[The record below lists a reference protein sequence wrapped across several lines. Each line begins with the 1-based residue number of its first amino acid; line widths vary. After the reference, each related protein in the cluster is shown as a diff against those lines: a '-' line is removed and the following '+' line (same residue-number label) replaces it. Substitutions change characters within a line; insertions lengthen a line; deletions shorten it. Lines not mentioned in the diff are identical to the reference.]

1 MRVHRLGTAPVCGV
15 IGIALLFVVSSVAAQ
30 QEPATST
37 PSQESHGDASST
49 TSTASST
56 GPASEAPASTPG
68 TPTADDRIFKVMPN
82 FETVE
87 GSATAPPL
95 TVGEKFTLTAKG
107 AFDPFEFAL
116 AGTLAG
122 LSQAE
127 DSDPTYRQGAAGYGK
142 RYAAAFADL
151 AIGNFMSG
159 AILPALLRE
168 DPRYFQLGKGTFGH
182 RFAYALSRIFVTP
195 TDAGHIEFNY
205 SEFLGNA
212 AAAGISN
219 AYSSPEDRTVGNAVG
234 SFGEQLGVDMV
245 GNELKEFWPGI
256 RRKMFRKP

>member
-1 MRVHRLGTAPVCGV
+1 MRAHRLRTAPFCGV

-30 QEPATST
+30 REPAMATSYL
-37 PSQESHGDASST
+37 ESHDNASST
-49 TSTASST
+49 TSTAPST
-56 GPASEAPASTPG
+56 ASTAPAGTPG
-68 TPTADDRIFKVMPN
+68 TPTTDDRIFKVMPN

-87 GSATAPPL
+87 GSPTAAPL
-95 TVGEKFTLTAKG
+95 TVGEKFALTAKG

-127 DSDPTYRQGAAGYGK
+127 NGDPTYRQGAAGYGK

-151 AIGNFMSG
+151 AMGNFMSG

-168 DPRYFQLGKGTFGH
+168 DPRYFQLGKGTFEH
-182 RFAYALSRIFVTP
+182 RFAYALSRIFVAP

-219 AYSSPEDRTVGNAVG
+219 VYSSPEERTVGNTVG
-234 SFGEQLGVDMV
+234 SFGGQLAVDMM
-245 GNELKEFWPGI
+245 GNELKEFWPDI

>member
-1 MRVHRLGTAPVCGV
+1 MRPHRLRIAPVCGV
-15 IGIALLFVVSSVAAQ
+15 IGVALLFVVSSVAAQ
-30 QEPATST
+30 REPATATSSLGGHDDI
-37 PSQESHGDASST
+37 PST

-56 GPASEAPASTPG
+56 AAASTPA
-68 TPTADDRIFKVMPN
+68 TDDRIFKVMPN

-87 GSATAPPL
+87 GSSTVAPL
-95 TVGEKFTLTAKG
+95 TAAEKFTLTAKG
-107 AFDPFEFAL
+107 VFDPFEFAL

-122 LSQAE
+122 LSQGE
-127 DSDPTYRQGAAGYGK
+127 NSDPTYRQGAAGYGK

-159 AILPALLRE
+159 AILPAVLHE

-182 RFAYALSRIFVTP
+182 RFAYALSRILVTP

-219 AYSSPEDRTVGNAVG
+219 VYCSPEDRTVANTVG
-234 SFGEQLGVDMV
+234 SFGEQLAVDMM
-245 GNELKEFWPGI
+245 GNELKEFWPDI